1 MGCELLPE
9 SPHSRACL
17 HPQGP
22 LQQGNVVER
31 HRRLKK
37 VHSMLATKAVFVYRS
52 SVDRGV
58 LRW

>member
-1 MGCELLPE
+1 
-9 SPHSRACL
+9 
-17 HPQGP
+17 
-22 LQQGNVVER
+22 VVER